1 VSQAPLEPPR
11 SEDLSAFGGED
22 HVKARSPWE
31 IFWARFR
38 SDKLAVAGV
47 GVLVFLGLLAI
58 FAPVSVRLTGHDP
71 NDLHIYEVLDQY
83 GLPEGPQSEF
93 WFGADSAGRDVFVR
107 VIYGTRTSLT
117 VALLATT
124 IELGI
129 GIVLGLLAGFY
140 RGRIDT
146 IIMRTADVIFS
157 IPVLML
163 ALGLVAACGLQKEG
177 CLGGA
182 IKPGILLISYVI
194 GLFGWPYIA
203 RIVRGQVLSLRE
215 KEFVEAARAQGASN
229 TYIIFREILPNILAP
244 VLVYG
249 TLVIP
254 ENILYEAAL
263 SFLGLGVPAN
273 TPSWGY
279 MLNEASSIFTVAW
292 WLMLFPGVFLFLTTF
307 AFNLAGDGLR
317 DALDPRT
324 ASR

>member
-1 VSQAPLEPPR
+1 MHGPAHADAEPTLQANVE
-11 SEDLSAFGGED
+11 A
-22 HVKARSPWE
+22 KSPWD

-38 SDKLAVAGV
+38 HDKFAIAGV
-47 GVLVFLGLLAI
+47 VVLVLLAI
-58 FAPVSVRLTGHDP
+58 TAVAAPLTVKMTGHDP
-71 NDLHIYEVLDQY
+71 NDVNIYGVLDEY
-83 GLPEGPQSEF
+83 GLPEGPQANY

-117 VALLATT
+117 VAFFATGIQLL
-124 IELGI
+124 I
-129 GIVLGLLAGFY
+129 GIVIGLVAGFY

-146 IIMRTADVIFS
+146 ILMRAADVVFS
-157 IPVLML
+157 IPVLLL
-163 ALGLVAACGLQKEG
+163 ALGLVAACGLQKQG

-182 IKPGILLISYVI
+182 VKPGILLISYVI

-215 KEFVEAARAQGASN
+215 KEFVEAARSAGASDLR
-229 TYIIFREILPNILAP
+229 IIFKEVLPNVLAP
-244 VLVYG
+244 ILVYG

-263 SFLGLGVPAN
+263 SFLGLGVPPT

-279 MLNEASSIFTVAW
+279 MLSEASSIFTVAW
-292 WLMLFPGVFLFLTTF
+292 WLMLFPGLFLLITTL

-317 DALDPRT
+317 DALDPKT
-324 ASR
+324 ASK

>member
-1 VSQAPLEPPR
+1 MSQAVFEPPTAGATDF
-11 SEDLSAFGGED
+11 SGPPG
-22 HVKARSPWE
+22 VKARSPWE

-38 SDKLAVAGV
+38 ADRLAVAGV
-47 GVLVFLGLLAI
+47 VVLGLLVVLAV
-58 FAPVSVRLTGHDP
+58 FAPVTIKLTGHDP
-71 NDLHIYEVLDQY
+71 NDVHIYEVLDEY
-83 GLPEGPQSEF
+83 GLPEGPQSDF

-107 VIYGTRTSLT
+107 VIYGTRTSLS
-117 VALLATT
+117 VAFLATT
-124 IELGI
+124 IELLLGVMI
-129 GIVLGLLAGFY
+129 GLIAGYY

-146 IIMRTADVIFS
+146 FLMRTADVIFS
-157 IPVLML
+157 IPVLLL
-163 ALGLVAACGLQKEG
+163 ALGLVAACGLQKTG
-177 CLGGA
+177 CLGGT

-215 KEFVEAARAQGASN
+215 KEFVEAARSQGASDLQ
-229 TYIIFREILPNILAP
+229 IIFREILPNIMAP

-263 SFLGLGVPAN
+263 SFLGLGVPPT

-317 DALDPRT
+317 DALDPKT

>member
-11 SEDLSAFGGED
+11 SEDLTAFAGED

-58 FAPVSVRLTGHDP
+58 FAPLSVKLTGHDP

-182 IKPGILLISYVI
+182 IRPGILLISYVI

-229 TYIIFREILPNILAP
+229 TYVIFREILPNILAP

>member
-1 VSQAPLEPPR
+1 MSHAPLEPPR
-11 SEDLSAFGGED
+11 SEDLASLSGED
-22 HVKARSPWE
+22 QVKARTPWE

-58 FAPVSVRLTGHDP
+58 FAPLSVKLTGHDP

-146 IIMRTADVIFS
+146 VIMRTADVIFS

>member
-1 VSQAPLEPPR
+1 MSQAPFEPPH
-11 SEDLSAFGGED
+11 SEPADVLDEEN
-22 HVKARSPWE
+22 VKARSPWE
-31 IFWARFR
+31 IFWGRFR
-38 SDKLAVAGV
+38 ADKLAIGGV
-47 GVLVFLGLLAI
+47 VVLVLLILMAI
-58 FAPVSVRLTGHDP
+58 FAPVTVKMTGHDP
-71 NDLHIYEVLDQY
+71 NDLHIYETLDQY

-107 VIYGTRTSLT
+107 VIYGTRTSLS
-117 VALLATT
+117 VAFLATT

-146 IIMRTADVIFS
+146 VVMRIADVVFS
-157 IPVLML
+157 IPVLLL

-182 IKPGILLISYVI
+182 IKPGIVLISYVI

-215 KEFVEAARAQGASN
+215 KEFVEAAFASGASN
-229 TYIIFREILPNILAP
+229 KRIIFKEILPNILAP

-263 SFLGLGVPAN
+263 SYLGMGVPPN

-279 MLNEASSIFTVAW
+279 MLNEASSIFTAAW
-292 WLMLFPGVFLFLTTF
+292 WLMFFPGVFLFLTTF

-317 DALDPRT
+317 DALDPKA
-324 ASR
+324 ASK

>member
-1 VSQAPLEPPR
+1 MSKAPVDPVRADDPLAYADESQ
-11 SEDLSAFGGED
+11 
-22 HVKARSPWE
+22 VKARSPWE

-38 SDKLAVAGV
+38 ADRLAVAGV
-47 GVLVFLGLLAI
+47 GVLVVLGLLAI
-58 FAPVSVRLTGHDP
+58 FAPMTVKITGHDP

-107 VIYGTRTSLT
+107 VIYGTRTSLS
-117 VALLATT
+117 VAFLATT
-124 IELGI
+124 IELGL
-129 GIVLGLLAGFY
+129 GIVLGLVAGFY
-140 RGRIDT
+140 RGRVDT

-157 IPVLML
+157 IPVLLL
-163 ALGLVAACGLQKEG
+163 ALGLVAACGLSKTG
-177 CLGGA
+177 CLGGT
-182 IKPGILLISYVI
+182 IRPGILLISYVI

-229 TYIIFREILPNILAP
+229 TRIIFKEILPNILAP

-292 WLMLFPGVFLFLTTF
+292 WLMVFPGLFLFLTTF

-317 DALDPRT
+317 DALDPRS

>member
-1 VSQAPLEPPR
+1 VSQAPLDPSLPEVPAPASPEGR
-11 SEDLSAFGGED
+11 IT
-22 HVKARSPWE
+22 ARSPWE

-38 SDKLAVAGV
+38 ADRVAVV
-47 GVLVFLGLLAI
+47 GVIVLVVLSLLAI
-58 FAPVSVRLTGHDP
+58 FAPYTVKLTGHDP

-83 GLPEGPQSEF
+83 GLPEGPQSGF

-107 VIYGTRTSLT
+107 VIYGTRTSLS
-117 VALLATT
+117 VAFLATT
-124 IELGI
+124 IELGL
-129 GIVLGLLAGFY
+129 GIVLGLVAGYF
-140 RGRIDT
+140 RGRVDT

-157 IPVLML
+157 IPVLLL

-182 IKPGILLISYVI
+182 IRPGILLISYVI

-229 TYIIFREILPNILAP
+229 TRIIFREVLPNILAP

-263 SFLGLGVPAN
+263 SFLGMGVPAN

-292 WLMLFPGVFLFLTTF
+292 WLMVFPGIFLFLTTF

-317 DALDPRT
+317 DALDPKT